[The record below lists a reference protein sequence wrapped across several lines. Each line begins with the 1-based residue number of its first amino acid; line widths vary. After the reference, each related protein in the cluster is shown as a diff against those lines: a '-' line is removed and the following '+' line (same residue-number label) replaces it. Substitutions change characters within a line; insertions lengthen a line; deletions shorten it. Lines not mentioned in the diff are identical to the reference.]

1 MEVIDTEIKGVK
13 LIKLNKV
20 NDNRGLFCKTYNEKM
35 FEDMGI
41 KTKIKESYYSIS
53 NKDVIRGMHFQIEPY
68 AHDKIVYVTKGKILD
83 VVLDIRKDSP
93 TYKKYF
99 SIELTH
105 ENSLMLYIPKGCAHG
120 FKSLEDNTMVMY
132 NVSSV
137 YSPKHDKGIHYNS
150 FGMNWGIKNP
160 IVSERDKGFFG
171 LDEMDL

>member
-1 MEVIDTEIKGVK
+1 
-13 LIKLNKV
+13 
-20 NDNRGLFCKTYNEKM
+20 
-35 FEDMGI
+35 
-41 KTKIKESYYSIS
+41 
-53 NKDVIRGMHFQIEPY
+53 
-68 AHDKIVYVTKGKILD
+68 
-83 VVLDIRKDSP
+83 
-93 TYKKYF
+93 
-99 SIELTH
+99 
-105 ENSLMLYIPKGCAHG
+105 MLYIPKGCAHG